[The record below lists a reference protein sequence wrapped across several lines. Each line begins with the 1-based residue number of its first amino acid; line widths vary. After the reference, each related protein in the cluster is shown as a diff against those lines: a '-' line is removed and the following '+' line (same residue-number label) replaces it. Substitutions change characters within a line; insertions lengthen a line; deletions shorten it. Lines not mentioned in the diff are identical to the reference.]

1 MNPCLLGL
9 WAAIAAAAPPSSP
22 SVATAYPE
30 KPIRVVVPYPAGGT
44 ADAVPRIIA
53 EKLRAKWGQPV
64 IVDNRPGAGGNLGA
78 AEVARAEPD
87 GYTLMSTPPGPLAIN
102 GSLYKSLSYD
112 PRKFV
117 PVSVVASMPNVLAVR
132 TTLPATSV
140 RELIAMAKANPGK
153 LTYASQGSGSTSHLT
168 AHLFQ
173 QMAGV
178 TLLHVPY
185 KGTAPALTDLVGGRV
200 DMFFDNISSSLSQ
213 YRAGR
218 IKVLAVA
225 TSSRVASLREV
236 PTIAESGLPGFQ
248 SGTWMAFAAPPNT
261 PARIATAISR
271 GIAEAVRD
279 PGVRT
284 RLAELGAEPIGNTPE
299 EMAAFVAEEA
309 ARWRK
314 VIESA
319 NVTVE

>member
-1 MNPCLLGL
+1 M
-9 WAAIAAAAPPSSP
+9 
-22 SVATAYPE
+22 
-30 KPIRVVVPYPAGGT
+30 
-44 ADAVPRIIA
+44 
-53 EKLRAKWGQPV
+53 
-64 IVDNRPGAGGNLGA
+64 
-78 AEVARAEPD
+78 
-87 GYTLMSTPPGPLAIN
+87 
-102 GSLYKSLSYD
+102 
-112 PRKFV
+112 
-117 PVSVVASMPNVLAVR
+117 R

-168 AHLFQ
+168 AHMFQ

-178 TLLHVPY
+178 TLIHVPY

-236 PTIAESGLPGFQ
+236 PTMAESGVRGFQ

-261 PARIATAISR
+261 PAPIATAISR
-271 GIAEAVRD
+271 AIAEAVRD

-284 RLAELGAEPIGNTPE
+284 RLAELGAEPIGNSPE

-309 ARWRK
+309 VRWRK